1 MIQSHSPPLL
11 CLIVALTLAA
21 VGRGEATIERV
32 TASADSITVECNSD
46 GAEDLVL
53 REHPIWSDT
62 PVASWPI
69 PGSADRHKF
78 ELQRRVTSEAGER
91 SRLISRWSIGPS
103 ESTTPSSLRYADT
116 VATASAA
123 PHPPLRSKKGLGGFD
138 VGRGFLDDIDDLGV
152 ATVTVNVI
160 LDFLHDQPAEGRE
173 PFLHDGEQF
182 YVDRGAIERLDKT
195 LQFAADHKLLVFAIV
210 LLPKPTGSDPVRDA
224 MAHPDFDPAGMFP
237 MPNTTSQRGVTAY
250 SAALEYL
257 AQRYLRGDGPRIHH
271 WILHNE
277 VDAGLVWT
285 NAGTKSLDEFL
296 DLYAKSLR
304 IAHLTARQ
312 YDAHS
317 RVFASVTHSWTRP
330 EEPRFYAGRD
340 VLNGL
345 VARSKAGG
353 DFDWGIAHHPYP
365 QSLFAP
371 ETWRDEEAI
380 DSPDSPLVTFKNLG
394 VLVNWARDP
403 VNRFNGEAVRDIYL
417 TEQGFNSRDYSD
429 RELELQAAALAF
441 AWKQL
446 TKYPEIK
453 GMHYHNWIDNRHEGG
468 LKIGLRKFPD
478 DADDAGAEKPIWRL
492 YRDLGGPNE
501 AAASRGAASIIE
513 AESQAQRR

>member
-1 MIQSHSPPLL
+1 MTHRSSPRLL
-11 CLIVALTLAA
+11 SSILALALAA
-21 VGRGEATIERV
+21 VGRGEATIERI
-32 TASADSITVECNSD
+32 TASAESVIVECHCAD
-46 GAEDLVL
+46 AEDLVL

-62 PVASWPI
+62 PVASWLITEP
-69 PGSADRHKF
+69 ADRNTFK
-78 ELQRRVTSEAGER
+78 LQRRVPSDEGER
-91 SRLISRWSIGPS
+91 DRLLSRWSIGPADD
-103 ESTTPSSLRYADT
+103 EIPTSLRYVDAVKTANAD
-116 VATASAA
+116 
-123 PHPPLRSKKGLGGFD
+123 PPPPLRSKKGLGGFD
-138 VGRGFLDDIDDLGV
+138 VGRGFLDDIEDLGI
-152 ATVTVNVI
+152 ATVTVNIV
-160 LDFLHDQPAEGRE
+160 LDFLHIQPAEGRE
-173 PFLHDGEQF
+173 PFLHGGEQF
-182 YVDRGAIERLDKT
+182 YIDRGSIERLDKT
-195 LQFAADHKLLVFAIV
+195 LQFAADKDLLVFAIV
-210 LLPKPTGSDPVRDA
+210 LLPKPTGNDAVRDA
-224 MAHPDFDPAGMFP
+224 MAHPDFEPSGMFP
-237 MPNTTSQRGVTAY
+237 MPNVTSQRGVAVY

-257 AQRYLRGDGPRIHH
+257 AQRYLKDSGPRVHN

-285 NAGTKSLDEFL
+285 NAGKKTLEEFL

-312 YDAHS
+312 YDANS

-345 VARSKAGG
+345 IARSQAGG
-353 DFDWGIAHHPYP
+353 DFDWGIAYHPYP
-365 QSLFAP
+365 QSLFVP

-403 VNRFNGEAVRDIYL
+403 VNRFNGETVRDIYL
-417 TEQGFNSRDYSD
+417 TEQGFNSRDYSQ
-429 RELELQAAALAF
+429 RELELQAAALAY

-446 TKYPEIK
+446 SKHPEIK

-478 DADDAGAEKPIWRL
+478 DIDEPGGAKPIWRL
-492 YRDLGGPNE
+492 YRELGGPNDLQ
-501 AAASRGAASIIE
+501 ATRF
-513 AESQAQRR
+513 AEKIMELEP

>member
-1 MIQSHSPPLL
+1 MIHNYPPPLL
-11 CLIVALTLAA
+11 CSIVALALAA
-21 VGRGEATIERV
+21 VGRGEATIEQITTDV
-32 TASADSITVECNSD
+32 DSIIIECHSD

-53 REHPIWSDT
+53 REHPIWSNT
-62 PVASWPI
+62 PIATWPI
-69 PGSADRHKF
+69 TGSVDRHTF
-78 ELQRRVTSEAGER
+78 ELQRRVSSEEGER
-91 SRLISRWSIGPS
+91 DRLLSRWSIGPAKN
-103 ESTTPSSLRYADT
+103 EAPASLRYADT
-116 VATASAA
+116 VVIASAA

-138 VGRGFLDDIDDLGV
+138 VGRGFLDDIKDLGI
-152 ATVTVNVI
+152 ATVTTNVM

-173 PFLHDGEQF
+173 VFIHGGETY
-182 YVDRGAIERLDKT
+182 YVNRDAIERLDKT

-224 MAHPDFDPAGMFP
+224 MAHPDYEPAGMFP

-250 SAALEYL
+250 SASLEYL
-257 AQRYLRGDGPRIHH
+257 AQCYLCGDGPRIHH

-285 NAGTKSLDEFL
+285 NAGKKSLDEFL

-304 IAHLTARQ
+304 IAYLTARQ

-365 QSLFAP
+365 QSLFVP

-380 DSPDSPLVTFKNLG
+380 DSPDSPLVTFKNLS

-403 VNRFNGEAVRDIYL
+403 ANRFDGATVRDIYL
-417 TEQGFNSRDYSD
+417 TEQGFNSRDYSE
-429 RELELQAAALAF
+429 RELELQAAALGY
-441 AWKQL
+441 AWRQL

-478 DADDAGAEKPIWRL
+478 DAKDPGGEKPIWRL
-492 YRDLGGPNE
+492 YRELGGPNE
-501 AAASRGAASIIE
+501 AAASRFADAIIQSSGAE
-513 AESQAQRR
+513 Q

>member
-1 MIQSHSPPLL
+1 MNFCAAQRLVYSLALL
-11 CLIVALTLAA
+11 ATASLSRGAALI
-21 VGRGEATIERV
+21 ESV
-32 TASADSITVECNSD
+32 TATVDQIVVVCHSD
-46 GAEDLVL
+46 CGADLVL
-53 REHPIWSDT
+53 REYTIWSDS
-62 PVASWPI
+62 PIASWPI
-69 PGSADRHKF
+69 TGSADRHTF
-78 ELQRRVTSEAGER
+78 ELQRRMSSEKGER
-91 SRLISRWSIGPS
+91 DRLLSRWSLGPAS
-103 ESTTPSSLRYADT
+103 KEATTSPRYVDKVT
-116 VATASAA
+116 TASAA
-123 PHPPLRSKKGLGGFD
+123 AHPSLRSKKGLGGFD

-152 ATVTVNVI
+152 ATVTVNIV
-160 LDFLHDQPAEGRE
+160 LDFLHNKPAECRDL
-173 PFLHDGEQF
+173 FLHGGEQF
-182 YVDRGAIERLDKT
+182 YVDRGSIERLDKT
-195 LQFAADHKLLVFAIV
+195 LQFAADHKLLVFAII
-210 LLPKPTGSDPVRDA
+210 LLPKPTGDGSPRDT
-224 MAHPDFDPAGMFP
+224 MAHPDFEPAGMFP
-237 MPNTTSQRGVTAY
+237 MPNTTSRRGVTAY

-257 AQRYLRGDGPRIHH
+257 AQRYLKDDGPRIHH

-285 NAGTKSLDEFL
+285 NAGKKTLDEFL

-340 VLNGL
+340 ILNGL

-353 DFDWGIAHHPYP
+353 DFDWGVAHHPYP

-380 DSPDSPLVTFKNLG
+380 DSPDSPLVTFKHLS
-394 VLVNWARDP
+394 VLVDWTRDP
-403 VNRFNGEAVRDIYL
+403 VNRFNSETVRDIYL

-429 RELELQAAALAF
+429 HELELQAAALAY
-441 AWKQL
+441 AWRQL
-446 TKYPEIK
+446 IKHPEIK

-478 DADDAGAEKPIWRL
+478 DADDPGGVKPIWRL
-492 YRDLGGPNE
+492 YRELGGPNE
-501 AAASRGAASIIE
+501 AAAMDLLIRE
-513 AESQAQRR
+513 Q